1 MPPNLDLGQSTGLET
16 GDAAGHLSNQETF
29 AELGAD
35 WTVGQVLQ
43 SAIGQGEWAVTPLQ
57 MANVACTIANNG
69 TRYEPHLVDS
79 IWDYSHTTK
88 LEQKEP
94 AVAEQITPLN
104 DSVFQYVENGMIAA
118 STNNFPAQYSL
129 SNLGFDVAVKTGTPQ
144 VSGRVQD
151 SFFIGYAPAD
161 DPEIAF
167 AGVIEGG
174 EYSKYMIRSIIQAY
188 EKTVKGEQTN
198 VDMVGATTA
207 STDTTGTE
215 TTTSTTSTTARD

>member
-1 MPPNLDLGQSTGLET
+1 MLQHLLLQAVGGTDHRPHYRVCLQIWTGSVHRLET

-94 AVAEQITPLN
+94 VVADQITPVN
-104 DSVFQYVENGMIAA
+104 DDVFQYVENGMIAA
-118 STNNFPAQYSL
+118 STNNFPTRYSL
-129 SNLGFDVAVKTGTPQ
+129 SDLGFDVAVKTGTPQ
-144 VSGRVQD
+144 VSNRVQD

-161 DPEIAF
+161 DRKSLSP
-167 AGVIEGG
+167 V
-174 EYSKYMIRSIIQAY
+174 
-188 EKTVKGEQTN
+188 
-198 VDMVGATTA
+198 
-207 STDTTGTE
+207 
-215 TTTSTTSTTARD
+215 

>member
-1 MPPNLDLGQSTGLET
+1 MATFSVDGLG
-16 GDAAGHLSNQETF
+16 DFMLSMQQV
-29 AELGAD
+29 AELP
-35 WTVGQVLQ
+35 
-43 SAIGQGEWAVTPLQ
+43 GEVIDEILEAGSEVVIKAQKDELLTLGLYD
-57 MANVACTIANNG
+57 NESSG
-69 TRYEPHLVDS
+69 PHLVDS

>member
-1 MPPNLDLGQSTGLET
+1 MYKRQ
-16 GDAAGHLSNQETF
+16 
-29 AELGAD
+29 
-35 WTVGQVLQ
+35 
-43 SAIGQGEWAVTPLQ
+43 
-57 MANVACTIANNG
+57 
-69 TRYEPHLVDS
+69 
-79 IWDYSHTTK
+79 
-88 LEQKEP
+88 
-94 AVAEQITPLN
+94 
-104 DSVFQYVENGMIAA
+104 IAA

>member
-1 MPPNLDLGQSTGLET
+1 
-16 GDAAGHLSNQETF
+16 
-29 AELGAD
+29 
-35 WTVGQVLQ
+35 
-43 SAIGQGEWAVTPLQ
+43 

-167 AGVIEGG
+167 AGVIEGC